1 VRADYSAAR
10 LSRFPDI
17 FLDGSPNKTPG
28 TEEDARNHSKM
39 AVARYVLN

>member
-10 LSRFPDI
+10 LSRFPDV

-28 TEEDARNHSKM
+28 TQEDARKQSNM
-39 AVARYVLN
+39 AAARYVLN